1 MLSTMLSVMMSTI
14 TDLRIM
20 TALVLA
26 LGIMMLVHTL
36 YLSKRFKRE
45 VDYHALHNKICKH
58 KNVTH
63 TRHHECQHLQ
73 HYKNLS
79 YVTDF
84 YKSMIVLVVVL
95 ITALLVCLLVS

>member
-1 MLSTMLSVMMSTI
+1 MLSTI
-14 TDLRIM
+14 TDLRIL
-20 TALVLA
+20 TALITV

-58 KNVTH
+58 KNITH

-84 YKSMIVLVVVL
+84 YKSMLVL
-95 ITALLVCLLVS
+95 ITSLIIALLICLVAS